1 MNDFFQNT
9 YLQSALDWIK
19 TNYIKIILVVL
30 ILSIV
35 FGWIYYRNLIQEE
48 NSKKASILFEEFNFL
63 LNKDDID
70 LEALTLLREKT
81 KDKYPDQ
88 IYSILMDFE
97 ISQLNYNLNDFQES
111 LNNLRAI
118 NLELENKGNEVS
130 FLKDL
135 SRLRLSL
142 LLISE
147 NEIDEAREILNK
159 NFIFFEE
166 LKYEF
171 LGDAELK
178 SSNLE
183 VARKN
188 YETALELT
196 SSEIHKELIRIKLSS
211 IINKKNE

>member
-19 TNYIKIILVVL
+19 INYIKIILVVL

-35 FGWIYYRNLIQEE
+35 FGWIYYKNLIQEE
-48 NSKKASILFEEFNFL
+48 NSKRASILFDEFNFL

-97 ISQLNYNLNDFQES
+97 ISQLNYNLNNFQES

-118 NLELENKGNEVS
+118 NLELENNDNEVS

-183 VARKN
+183 AARKN

-211 IINKKNE
+211 IIN

>member
-30 ILSIV
+30 ILSIA
-35 FGWIYYRNLIQEE
+35 FGWIYYRNLVQEE
-48 NSKKASILFEEFNFL
+48 NSKKASILFDEFNFM

-70 LEALTLLREKT
+70 LEALTILREKT

-97 ISQLNYNLNDFQES
+97 ISQLNYNLNNIQES

-118 NLELENKGNEVS
+118 NLELEQRGNEAS

-147 NEIDEAREILNK
+147 NEIDEVREILNK

-178 SSNLE
+178 SSNQE
-183 VARKN
+183 AAKKN

-196 SSEIHKELIRIKLSS
+196 SSEIHKELIKIKLSS
-211 IINKKNE
+211 IIN

>member
-19 TNYIKIILVVL
+19 ANYIKIILVVL
-30 ILSIV
+30 ILSIA
-35 FGWIYYRNLIQEE
+35 FGWIYYRNLVQEE
-48 NSKKASILFEEFNFL
+48 NSKKASILFDEFNFM

-70 LEALTLLREKT
+70 LEALTLLRENT

-97 ISQLNYNLNDFQES
+97 ISQLNYNLNNFQES
-111 LNNLRAI
+111 LNNLRAL
-118 NLELENKGNEVS
+118 NLELEQRGNEVS

-178 SSNLE
+178 SSNQE
-183 VARKN
+183 AARKN

-211 IINKKNE
+211 IIN

>member
-1 MNDFFQNT
+1 MNNFFQNT

-19 TNYIKIILVVL
+19 TNYIKIILVVF

-48 NSKKASILFEEFNFL
+48 NSKKASILFDEFNFM

-81 KDKYPDQ
+81 KDKYPNQ

-97 ISQLNYNLNDFQES
+97 ISQLNYNLNNFQES
-111 LNNLRAI
+111 LNILRAI
-118 NLELENKGNEVS
+118 NLELEQRGIEAS

-178 SSNLE
+178 SSNQE
-183 VARKN
+183 EAREN

-196 SSEIHKELIRIKLSS
+196 FSEIHKELIRIKLSS
-211 IINKKNE
+211 INN

>member
-30 ILSIV
+30 ILSIA
-35 FGWIYYRNLIQEE
+35 FGWIYYRNLVQEE
-48 NSKKASILFEEFNFL
+48 NSKKASILFDEFNFM

-70 LEALTLLREKT
+70 LEALTLLRENT

-97 ISQLNYNLNDFQES
+97 ISQLNYNLNNFQES
-111 LNNLRAI
+111 LNNLRAL
-118 NLELENKGNEVS
+118 NLELEQRGNEVS

-147 NEIDEAREILNK
+147 NEIDEARKILNK

-178 SSNLE
+178 SLNQE
-183 VARKN
+183 AARKN

-196 SSEIHKELIRIKLSS
+196 SSEIHKELIKIKLSS
-211 IINKKNE
+211 IIN

>member
-30 ILSIV
+30 ILSIA

-48 NSKKASILFEEFNFL
+48 NSKKASILFDEFNFI

-70 LEALTLLREKT
+70 LEALSLLREKT

-97 ISQLNYNLNDFQES
+97 ISQINYNLNNFQES
-111 LNNLRAI
+111 LDNLRAI
-118 NLELENKGNEVS
+118 NLELEKRGNEVS

-142 LLISE
+142 ILISE

-171 LGDAELK
+171 LGDVELK
-178 SSNLE
+178 SSNQE
-183 VARKN
+183 AARKN
-188 YETALELT
+188 YKTALELT

-211 IINKKNE
+211 IIN

>member
-9 YLQSALDWIK
+9 YLQSTLDWIK

-30 ILSIV
+30 ILSIA
-35 FGWIYYRNLIQEE
+35 FGWIYYRNLVQEE
-48 NSKKASILFEEFNFL
+48 NSKKASILFDEFNFM

-70 LEALTLLREKT
+70 LEALTILREKT

-97 ISQLNYNLNDFQES
+97 ISQLNYNLNNIQES

-118 NLELENKGNEVS
+118 NLELEQRGNEAS

-147 NEIDEAREILNK
+147 NEIDEVREILNK

-178 SSNLE
+178 SSNQE
-183 VARKN
+183 AAKKN

-196 SSEIHKELIRIKLSS
+196 SSEIHKELIKIKLSS
-211 IINKKNE
+211 IIN

>member
-9 YLQSALDWIK
+9 YLQSTLDWIK

-30 ILSIV
+30 ILSIA
-35 FGWIYYRNLIQEE
+35 FGWIYYRNLVQEE
-48 NSKKASILFEEFNFL
+48 NSKKASILFDEFNFM

-70 LEALTLLREKT
+70 LEALTILREKT
-81 KDKYPDQ
+81 KDEYPDQ

-97 ISQLNYNLNDFQES
+97 ISQLNYNLNNFQES
-111 LNNLRAI
+111 LNNLRAL
-118 NLELENKGNEVS
+118 NLELEQRGNEVS

-178 SSNLE
+178 SSNQE
-183 VARKN
+183 AARKN

-211 IINKKNE
+211 IIN

>member
-30 ILSIV
+30 ILSIA
-35 FGWIYYRNLIQEE
+35 FGWIYYRNLVQEE
-48 NSKKASILFEEFNFL
+48 NSKKASILFDEFNFM

-97 ISQLNYNLNDFQES
+97 ISQLNYNLNNFQES
-111 LNNLRAI
+111 LNNLREI
-118 NLELENKGNEVS
+118 NLELEQRGDEAS

-135 SRLRLSL
+135 SSLRLSL

-178 SSNLE
+178 SSNQE
-183 VARKN
+183 AARKN

-196 SSEIHKELIRIKLSS
+196 SSEIHKELIKIKLSS
-211 IINKKNE
+211 IIK

>member
-35 FGWIYYRNLIQEE
+35 FGWIYYRNLVQEE
-48 NSKKASILFEEFNFL
+48 NSKKASILFDEFNFM

-97 ISQLNYNLNDFQES
+97 ISQLNYNLNNFQES

-118 NLELENKGNEVS
+118 NLELEQRGNEAS

-178 SSNLE
+178 SSNQE
-183 VARKN
+183 AAKKN

-196 SSEIHKELIRIKLSS
+196 SSEIHKELIKIKLSS
-211 IINKKNE
+211 IIN

>member
-1 MNDFFQNT
+1 MNDFLQNT

-30 ILSIV
+30 ILSIA
-35 FGWIYYRNLIQEE
+35 FGWIYYRNLVQEE
-48 NSKKASILFEEFNFL
+48 NSKKASILFDEFNFM

-70 LEALTLLREKT
+70 LEALTILREKT

-97 ISQLNYNLNDFQES
+97 ISQLNYNLNNIQES

-118 NLELENKGNEVS
+118 NLELEQRGNEAS

-147 NEIDEAREILNK
+147 NEIDEVREILNK

-178 SSNLE
+178 SSNQE
-183 VARKN
+183 AAKKN

-196 SSEIHKELIRIKLSS
+196 SSEIHKELIKIKLSS
-211 IINKKNE
+211 IIN